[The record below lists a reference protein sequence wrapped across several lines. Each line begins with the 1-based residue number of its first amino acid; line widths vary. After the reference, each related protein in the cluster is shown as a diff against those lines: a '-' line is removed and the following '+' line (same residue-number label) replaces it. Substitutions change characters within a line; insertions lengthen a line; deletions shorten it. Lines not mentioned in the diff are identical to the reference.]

1 MLRRHW
7 LAGQRGKW
15 WGGSGAQRRS
25 LNVFFIV
32 QVSLHIE
39 NHCFDGKGQRCAN
52 MSRLVSQNQERKR
65 RRLMKCW
72 MIWLTASRVSLL
84 QIQRPRPSSPRQRW
98 PAVPRRRRGARS
110 GLQSGC
116 PFARSLACYRTQP
129 VLIRLAPRSSKFN
142 PDQFKVQFNSTQLKV
157 QFKPTLV

>member
-39 NHCFDGKGQRCAN
+39 NHCFDGKGQRCVN
-52 MSRLVSQNQERKR
+52 TSRLGFTKTRKIAPKTDEM
-65 RRLMKCW
+65 LDD
-72 MIWLTASRVSLL
+72 LADGLLGVTAANSTATS
-84 QIQRPRPSSPRQRW
+84 IFAT
-98 PAVPRRRRGARS
+98 PALARS
-110 GLQSGC
+110 S
-116 PFARSLACYRTQP
+116 ATVSRSAEWPL
-129 VLIRLAPRSSKFN
+129 VRLPIHSLGR
-142 PDQFKVQFNSTQLKV
+142 
-157 QFKPTLV
+157 